1 MRTNDL
7 WKQQMFIRVR
17 DFGTARRE
25 MFPAA
30 SSAGKLFAAAGAAAD
45 VLEQQLSSDPRGP
58 GVPREGTTPKVM
70 ARQALRRRL
79 ATIATLARALALD
92 TPGIADKF
100 NLPLNCGDA
109 RLLVVARSFVTNS
122 RPLAKLFIAHDMPSH
137 FLTALTEEI
146 GGLAKAMLQDRV
158 SLEKARALR
167 GEIEATIDT
176 GQRAVAKLN
185 AIVRSRLQDDR
196 WALASWDEA
205 RRIERSARTRNGE
218 SATPAPSAP
227 AVPSG
232 PPGAAEP
239 SATAE
244 APASAPH
251 P

>member
-7 WKQQMFIRVR
+7 SKQQMFIRVR

-30 SSAGKLFAAAGAAAD
+30 SSTGKLFAAVGAAAD

-58 GVPREGTTPKVM
+58 GAPREGTTPKVM

-79 ATIATLARALALD
+79 TAIATLARALALD

-100 NLPLNCGDA
+100 TIPLNRGDA
-109 RLLVVARSFVTNS
+109 RLLVVARSFVANS
-122 RPLAKLFIAHDMPSH
+122 RPLAKLFIAHDMPSN
-137 FLTALTEEI
+137 FLTALTGEI
-146 GGLAKAMLQDRV
+146 DALAEAMLRNRVSIEKAKAM
-158 SLEKARALR
+158 R
-167 GEIEATIDT
+167 GEIGATIDK

-196 WALASWDEA
+196 AGLTSWDEA
-205 RRIERSARTRNGE
+205 RRIGRSTRTRNGD
-218 SATPAPSAP
+218 SATPASSAV
-227 AVPSG
+227 AVPGG
-232 PPGAAEP
+232 PPGVGEP
-239 SATAE
+239 SATAQ
-244 APASAPH
+244 ASPSSSQ